1 MPVPLASPTLNVV
14 QSPSP
19 CPSFSSSKSPTP
31 STPGNATVNKPR
43 LRWTVELHE
52 RFVEAV
58 NKLEGAESEQEDNN
72 LYDFLRKVSI
82 VILFVMQRQ
91 LQRVY

>member
-1 MPVPLASPTLNVV
+1 MPVPQASPSLDVV
-14 QSPSP
+14 PSP
-19 CPSFSSSKSPTP
+19 TFSSPKSTSP

-72 LYDFLRKVSI
+72 SYDFLCKLLI